1 MKTLV
6 TIVALLIANLCFS
19 QHTIDGKV
27 FDTEH
32 NPVNAAVLS
41 LLTFENGTFVKAA
54 ISDENG
60 DFKFDNVSAG
70 TYKLFITSMGSKDY
84 TSNEISISDSDKTL
98 GILSLESQS
107 EALDEVIL
115 KTEKPMVQVLAD
127 KTVFNVQNSISV
139 AGESGFE
146 LLRKAPGV
154 LIDNNENLIVEGKA
168 GVLIYIDDKPSVLRG
183 EDLVNYLKTI
193 QATDVDSIEIITQ
206 PSSKYDSEGNAGI
219 INIKFKRDKSLGT
232 NGSLASGVN
241 IGDYATYNNSVSINN
256 RSKKTSLYGSF
267 SNRFGKTTRY
277 MNLYRLQNNTI
288 FDSKTNSIY
297 DINNNNI
304 RLGFDYFASSKSTFG
319 IILTGNFSDNEHGSN
334 SRTPITPQG
343 GENPTTVLV
352 AGTESH
358 SKTSNFYGNLNYKL
372 KLDKDASLNVDLD
385 YGKYTQDRTNLQPNH
400 YYNGN
405 ETEVISESINFMD
418 TPITID
424 IMTAKIDYERD
435 FLQGKLS
442 MGAKYSKIVT
452 DNKFDFYDRIAGD
465 DVINDE
471 RTNTFKYDENI
482 NAAYVN
488 FNRTYEKFNFQ
499 AGLRV
504 EQTNSDGVL
513 NSLQEEQNDR
523 VERSYTDFFPSG
535 GITYQPNRANS
546 FALTYSKRIQRP
558 NYQSLNPFEY
568 QVDELSFLRGNPFLK
583 PQYIDNIKL
592 SHTFYY
598 RLNTSIS
605 YSFVKDFSAQVTEAV
620 GDDKNFMSPRNVANQ
635 KVINLGISY
644 PTKFNDWWIIF
655 FTINAFKS
663 IYEATNEDF
672 LSTEQ
677 NTLSLFAQ
685 NTFKITE
692 NFSAEV
698 SGWYSSPSIW
708 SGTFQTKSIGS
719 LNIAFQKKFFN
730 DKLTTKLGFNDI
742 FYTSSWR
749 GTTQFGDLKIDG
761 GGGSDS
767 RQVQFNLAYNFGGN
781 EIKKARTRDT
791 GIEDEKGRL

>member
-1 MKTLV
+1 MKILV
-6 TIVALLIANLCFS
+6 TIIALLIANLCFS

-27 FDTEH
+27 LDAEQ

-206 PSSKYDSEGNAGI
+206 PSSKYDSEGNSGI

-352 AGTESH
+352 AETESH

-583 PQYIDNIKL
+583 PQYTDNIKL

-605 YSFVKDFSAQVTEAV
+605 YSFAKDFSAQVTEAV

-644 PTKFNDWWIIF
+644 PTKFNDWWSIF

>member
-1 MKTLV
+1 MKILV
-6 TIVALLIANLCFS
+6 TIIALLIANLCFS
-19 QHTIDGKV
+19 QQTIDGKV
-27 FDTEH
+27 LDAEQ

-54 ISDENG
+54 TSDENG

-107 EALDEVIL
+107 EALDEVVL
-115 KTEKPMVQVLAD
+115 KTERPMVQVLAD

-232 NGSLASGVN
+232 NGSVASGVN
-241 IGDYATYNNSVSINN
+241 IGDYATYNNSISINN

-304 RLGFDYFASSKSTFG
+304 RLGFDYFATPTSTVG
-319 IILTGNFSDNEHGSN
+319 IILTGNFSDNEHSSN
-334 SRTPITPQG
+334 SRTPITPHG
-343 GENPTTVLV
+343 SENPTTVLV

-583 PQYIDNIKL
+583 PQYTDNIKL

-644 PTKFNDWWIIF
+644 RTKFNDWWSIF

-663 IYEATNEDF
+663 IYEATNEHF

-692 NFSAEV
+692 SFSAEV

-767 RQVQFNLAYNFGGN
+767 RQVQFNLAYNFGEN